1 MKNPFSRLNLIAS
14 SLAVAAMLCL
24 PASTRGI
31 TYTIDPNQ
39 SFLTLNG
46 VAFGLSYVDQGSGSR
61 LDKWSGTIQ
70 GNLDITGTQLTF
82 TGGSV
87 LTAGLNLYSP
97 ILPNIY
103 PIIQSAAPAG
113 DGVTI
118 EAAAPYGIN
127 NYGVHASGLV
137 PNYGACL
144 VDGAY
149 QGLVWDIP
157 TGTAVNGS
165 ASTANLQFTAG
176 EIHYI
181 GYALGGAVRL
191 GDVSSLIGINGNNAS
206 ASTVSL
212 STVGS
217 ISTLILPIQVQTI
230 GDNRAELWVGQLV
243 ATAVIPEPSSLALVL
258 VGLGLAA
265 VRARARRP

>member
-14 SLAVAAMLCL
+14 SLAVAAMLWL
-24 PASTRGI
+24 PASARGI
-31 TYTIDPNQ
+31 TYTIDPSQ

-46 VAFGLSYVDQGSGSR
+46 LAFGLTYVDQGSGSR
-61 LDKWSGTIQ
+61 FDNWSGAIQ

-87 LTAGLNLYSP
+87 LTAGLNSYSP

-103 PIIQSAAPAG
+103 PIIQSAPPAG
-113 DGVTI
+113 DGVTV
-118 EAAAPYGIN
+118 EATAPFGIN

-137 PNYGACL
+137 TGFGFCV

-157 TGTAVNGS
+157 TGTAVHGS

-176 EIHYI
+176 EIHYT
-181 GYALGGAVRL
+181 GSAAGGTIRL
-191 GDVSSLIGINGNNAS
+191 GDVSSLAGINGNNAS

-212 STVGS
+212 STVGG
-217 ISTLILPIQVQTI
+217 ISTLILPLQFQTS
-230 GDNRAELWVGQLV
+230 GDNRGELWVGQLV
-243 ATAVIPEPSSLALVL
+243 ATAVIPEPSSIALVL
-258 VGLGLAA
+258 VGLGLSAVR
-265 VRARARRP
+265 VRARRS